1 MSNDASYIVRAEHG
15 LLVVNINS
23 RKVDAFFHPSELLG
37 EKIKLYG
44 EFNLSCED
52 ACYLKIIDLLGN
64 GDRGSFCNKGYG
76 TTLVLSTLF
85 VVDYHL
91 AKSLISYN
99 KSGYGLISRWLVFL
113 EYEGCH
119 INQEKIKAEY
129 LNGIFI
135 RHGTISVCDFKK
147 ALFDLSSH
155 KNNTAKTKPI

>member
-1 MSNDASYIVRAEHG
+1 MLNKRNCGFSVLNSKRVSMEKAVME
-15 LLVVNINS
+15 NI
-23 RKVDAFFHPSELLG
+23 RK
-37 EKIKLYG
+37 
-44 EFNLSCED
+44 
-52 ACYLKIIDLLGN
+52 ID
-64 GDRGSFCNKGYG
+64 
-76 TTLVLSTLF
+76 
-85 VVDYHL
+85 
-91 AKSLISYN
+91 

-119 INQEKIKAEY
+119 INQDKIKAEY